1 MEFYRNS
8 MDFIGPQETH
18 KAEGPDGPVLLR
30 QARSRLIGP

>member
-18 KAEGPDGPVLLR
+18 KAAGPVLLR